1 MPSAS
6 LLLIGPWVKRFL
18 LEHLVAERNL
28 ATNTQKSYRDTLVLL
43 LLPFASAQKRKAIES
58 IAVRDLSAD
67 LLKRFLNHLEAARS
81 CSIRTRNQ
89 RLAAVHA
96 LARFIAERSPE
107 HIEWSGQVRAV
118 PFKRHGRTEL
128 PYLDKPEMDAI
139 LAAPDRTTMRGQR
152 DHALLLF
159 MYNSGARASEVAAL
173 QIADLNLQS
182 REMSDVRL
190 AGKGSKTRRCP
201 LWPSTAVELLHL
213 IGPRSPDQPVF
224 MNRLGQAITR
234 HGIHWL
240 LARAI
245 RRRPVS
251 RARLSAAQARQPTH
265 DLRHTTATHLLR
277 AGVDINTIRA
287 WLGHVSIDTTNIYA
301 EVDLERKSTGP
312 RPLHVRGKPTASK
325 TVEGRSCT
333 AHLPSLPLILMLSSS
348 ARLSRHSAA
357 VPRLLNISSNTT

>member
-1 MPSAS
+1 
-6 LLLIGPWVKRFL
+6 VKRFL

-28 ATNTQKSYRDTLVLL
+28 ATNTQKSYRDTLVL

-240 LARAI
+240 LASYTKKASVTCPSLLRK
-245 RRRPVS
+245 RVS
-251 RARLSAAQARQPTH
+251 PHTI
-265 DLRHTTATHLLR
+265 RHTTATHLLR

-301 EVDLERKSTGP
+301 EVDLERKAQALAHCTFEESRP
-312 RPLHVRGKPTASK
+312 RQKRWRDDPALLTFL
-325 TVEGRSCT
+325 RS
-333 AHLPSLPLILMLSSS
+333 L
-348 ARLSRHSAA
+348 
-357 VPRLLNISSNTT
+357 